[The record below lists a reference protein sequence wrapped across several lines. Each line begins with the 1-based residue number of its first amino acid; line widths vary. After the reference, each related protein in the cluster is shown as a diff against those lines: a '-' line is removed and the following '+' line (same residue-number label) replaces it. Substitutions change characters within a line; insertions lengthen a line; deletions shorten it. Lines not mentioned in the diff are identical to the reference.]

1 MNDRALN
8 DRIKIS
14 QNILSFTHSIIQN
27 YVSLIQNS
35 FQLYFTGLDIGT
47 TSTKAVVFDISGKVL
62 TQKSISYEMFHHQPN
77 WSEQNP
83 DEIYEAVNQCLAF
96 LDKRSLLE
104 TLSMSSAM
112 HSIMAVDESGK
123 PLTNLIVWADN
134 RAIEIGSKLKASSEG
149 KEIYH
154 RTGTPIHPFS
164 FLCKILWLKENEPE
178 VFAKAHKFIG
188 IKEYVW
194 HKIFGEYEIDES
206 LASATGMMN
215 IQDLCWDKK
224 ALDLVGIGEEKLPK
238 IVPTTFSRQKIKR
251 VKVSP
256 PFFKE
261 GWPDEVGRGGEIGD
275 DTSINFFIGGADG
288 PLANLG
294 TGAMGKNK
302 LAFTMGTSGAVRI
315 CVDEYYTDPQMRTFN
330 YLLTSTQHVVG
341 GATNNGA
348 VVMQWLKEQILQTSI
363 STEDLIEKAQK
374 TPSGAENLL
383 FLPYIL
389 GERAPVWN
397 ANAKGVFFGLSI
409 NHTQAH
415 LTRAVMEGLILNLYS
430 VGKVLMEKFPV
441 DEICASGGF
450 AKSDFWLQ
458 LVADVFQKKVVITD
472 NVEGSAWGAVLLAL
486 KGLGLEAK
494 TSAQT
499 TSKVFLPD
507 TTKAELYKQLHQKF
521 ERLYI
526 KLQDEF

>member
-1 MNDRALN
+1 MN
-8 DRIKIS
+8 
-14 QNILSFTHSIIQN
+14 QQ
-27 YVSLIQNS
+27 
-35 FQLYFTGLDIGT
+35 YFTGLDIGT
-47 TSTKAVVFDISGKVL
+47 TSTKAVVFDISGEVL
-62 TQKSISYEMFHHQPN
+62 TQKSISYEMFHPKPN

-83 DEIYEAVNQCLAF
+83 DEIYEAFSECLAF
-96 LDKRSLLE
+96 LDKRLLLE
-104 TLSMSSAM
+104 TLSFSSAM
-112 HSIMAVDESGK
+112 HSIMAVDKEGK

-134 RAIEIGSKLKASSEG
+134 RAIEIGNKLKESTQG
-149 KEIYH
+149 REIYH

-178 VFAKAHKFIG
+178 IFEKAHKLIG
-188 IKEYVW
+188 IKEYIW
-194 HKIFGEYEIDES
+194 HKIFGHYEIDES

-215 IQDLCWDKK
+215 IQDLCWDTK
-224 ALDLVGIGEEKLPK
+224 ALELVGINEEKLPK
-238 IVPTTFSRQKIKR
+238 IVPTTYSRIKEN
-251 VKVSP
+251 K
-256 PFFKE
+256 KY
-261 GWPDEVGRGGEIGD
+261 
-275 DTSINFFIGGADG
+275 FIGAADG

-294 TGAMGKNK
+294 TGAIGKNK

-330 YLLTSTQHVVG
+330 YLLTSDQHVIG

-348 VVMQWLKEQILQTSI
+348 VVIQWLKEQILQTSI
-363 STEDLIEKAQK
+363 STEELIGKAQK
-374 TPSGAENLL
+374 MPAGAEKLL

-409 NHTQAH
+409 NHTQSH

-458 LVADVFQKKVVITD
+458 LVADIFQKKVVITD

-494 TSAQT
+494 TSEQP
-499 TSKVFLPD
+499 TSKIFLPD
-507 TTKAELYKQLHQKF
+507 TTKAELYDQLHQKL

>member
-1 MNDRALN
+1 
-8 DRIKIS
+8 
-14 QNILSFTHSIIQN
+14 
-27 YVSLIQNS
+27 
-35 FQLYFTGLDIGT
+35 
-47 TSTKAVVFDISGKVL
+47 
-62 TQKSISYEMFHHQPN
+62 MFHHHPN

-83 DEIYEAVNQCLAF
+83 DEIYAAVTECLAF

-112 HSIMAVDESGK
+112 HSIMAVDKDGE

-134 RAIEIGSKLKASSEG
+134 RAIEIGSKLKASSKG

-178 VFAKAHKFIG
+178 IFQKAHKFIG
-188 IKEYVW
+188 IKEYIW

-215 IQDLCWDKK
+215 IQELCWDTK

-238 IVPTTFSRQKIKR
+238 ILPTTFSRERINAGR
-251 VKVSP
+251 VKP
-256 PFFKE
+256 TMKLPA
-261 GWPDEVGRGGEIGD
+261 
-275 DTSINFFIGGADG
+275 SITRFFIGGADG

-330 YLLTSTQHVVG
+330 YLLTSTQHVIG

-363 STEDLIEKAQK
+363 STEELIEKAQQ
-374 TPSGAENLL
+374 TPAGAENLL

-397 ANAKGVFFGLSI
+397 ANAKGVFWGLSI

-494 TSAQT
+494 TAEQPI
-499 TSKVFLPD
+499 SKVFLPD
-507 TTKAELYKQLHQKF
+507 TTKAELYNQLHQKF

>member
-1 MNDRALN
+1 MEKN
-8 DRIKIS
+8 KIFTHS
-14 QNILSFTHSIIQN
+14 HIQSFTHS
-27 YVSLIQNS
+27 
-35 FQLYFTGLDIGT
+35 FFTGLDIGT

-62 TQKSISYEMFHHQPN
+62 TQKSISYEMFHPQPN

-112 HSIMAVDESGK
+112 HSIMAVDENGK

-134 RAIEIGSKLKASSEG
+134 RAIEIGNRLKASEEG

-164 FLCKILWLKENEPE
+164 FLCKILWLKENEPD

-188 IKEYVW
+188 IKEYIW

-238 IVPTTFSRQKIKR
+238 IVPTTFSRTTQDKKY
-251 VKVSP
+251 
-256 PFFKE
+256 
-261 GWPDEVGRGGEIGD
+261 
-275 DTSINFFIGGADG
+275 FIGAADG

-294 TGAMGKNK
+294 TGAMGENK

-363 STEDLIEKAQK
+363 STEELIEKAQK
-374 TPSGAENLL
+374 IPAGAENLL

-450 AKSDFWLQ
+450 AKSNFWLQ

-472 NVEGSAWGAVLLAL
+472 NVEGSAWGAVLIAMNAL
-486 KGLGLEAK
+486 NITPKISEQQGG
-494 TSAQT
+494 
-499 TSKVFLPD
+499 KVFAPNLRNAKIYFD
-507 TTKAELYKQLHQKF
+507 LHTKM
-521 ERLYI
+521 ERLYD
-526 KLQDEF
+526 KLKDEF

>member
-1 MNDRALN
+1 
-8 DRIKIS
+8 
-14 QNILSFTHSIIQN
+14 
-27 YVSLIQNS
+27 
-35 FQLYFTGLDIGT
+35 LYFTGLDIGT

-83 DEIYEAVNQCLAF
+83 DEIYEAVTECLTF

-104 TLSMSSAM
+104 TLSISSAM
-112 HSIMAVDESGK
+112 HSILAVDISGK
-123 PLTNLIVWADN
+123 PLTKLIVWADN
-134 RAIEIGSKLKASSEG
+134 RAIEIGNKLKASSVG

-164 FLCKILWLKENEPE
+164 FLCKILWLKENKPQIFE
-178 VFAKAHKFIG
+178 KAHKFIG

-194 HKIFGEYEIDES
+194 HKIFGYHEIDES

-215 IQDLCWDKK
+215 IQDLCWDTK
-224 ALDLVGIGEEKLPK
+224 ALDLVGITEEKLPK
-238 IVPTTFSRQKIKR
+238 IVSTTFSRTKQDKK
-251 VKVSP
+251 
-256 PFFKE
+256 
-261 GWPDEVGRGGEIGD
+261 
-275 DTSINFFIGGADG
+275 FFIGGADG

-302 LAFTMGTSGAVRI
+302 LAFTMGTSGALRI
-315 CVDEYYTDPQMRTFN
+315 CVDDYYTDPQMRTFN
-330 YLLTSTQHVVG
+330 YLLSSTQHVIG

-348 VVMQWLKEQILQTSI
+348 VVIQWLKEQILQTNT
-363 STEDLIEKAQK
+363 STEELIEKAQK

-409 NHTQAH
+409 KHTQAH
-415 LTRAVMEGLILNLYS
+415 LTRAVMEGLIMNLYS
-430 VGKVLMEKFPV
+430 IGKILMEKFPV
-441 DEICASGGF
+441 EEICASGGF

-458 LVADVFQKKVVITD
+458 LVADVFQKKVVITN

-486 KGLGLEAK
+486 KALGLEAK
-494 TSAQT
+494 TSEKSQL
-499 TSKVFLPD
+499 KMFLPD
-507 TTKAELYKQLHQKF
+507 STKAELYDQLHQKF
-521 ERLYI
+521 ERLYV

>member
-1 MNDRALN
+1 M
-8 DRIKIS
+8 
-14 QNILSFTHSIIQN
+14 
-27 YVSLIQNS
+27 SLIQNS

-83 DEIYEAVNQCLAF
+83 DEIYEAVEQCLAF

-112 HSIMAVDESGK
+112 HSIMAVDENGK

-134 RAIEIGSKLKASSEG
+134 RAIEIGSELKASSEG

-215 IQDLCWDKK
+215 IQDLHWDTK

-238 IVPTTFSRQKIKR
+238 IVPTTFSRERINAGR
-251 VKVSP
+251 VLT
-256 PFFKE
+256 
-261 GWPDEVGRGGEIGD
+261 PDSVTR
-275 DTSINFFIGGADG
+275 FFIGGADDS
-288 PLANLG
+288 LANLG
-294 TGAMGKNK
+294 TGAMGKSK

-348 VVMQWLKEQILQTSI
+348 VVLQWLKEQILQTSI

-374 TPSGAENLL
+374 ITAGAENLL

-486 KGLGLEAK
+486 KALGLEAK

-507 TTKAELYKQLHQKF
+507 TTKAELYDQLHQKF
-521 ERLYI
+521 ERLYL

>member
-1 MNDRALN
+1 M
-8 DRIKIS
+8 S
-14 QNILSFTHSIIQN
+14 QQ
-27 YVSLIQNS
+27 
-35 FQLYFTGLDIGT
+35 YFTGLDIGT

-62 TQKSISYEMFHHQPN
+62 TQKSIAYEMFHPKSN

-83 DEIYEAVNQCLAF
+83 DEIYTAVTECLTF

-104 TLSMSSAM
+104 TLSFSSAM
-112 HSIMAVDESGK
+112 HSIMAVDEAGK

-134 RAIEIGSKLKASSEG
+134 RAIEIGNKLKASNEG

-164 FLCKILWLKENEPE
+164 FLCKILWLKEHEPKIFE
-178 VFAKAHKFIG
+178 KAHKFIG

-194 HKIFGEYEIDES
+194 YKIFGHYEIDES

-224 ALDLVGIGEEKLPK
+224 ALELVGIGEEKLPK
-238 IVPTTFSRQKIKR
+238 IVPTTFSRT
-251 VKVSP
+251 
-256 PFFKE
+256 KE
-261 GWPDEVGRGGEIGD
+261 
-275 DTSINFFIGGADG
+275 NKKYFIGAADG

-330 YLLTSTQHVVG
+330 YLLTSNQHVVG

-363 STEDLIEKAQK
+363 STEELIEKAQK
-374 TPSGAENLL
+374 TPAGAESLL

-409 NHTQAH
+409 NHTQSH

-494 TSAQT
+494 TAEQS

-507 TTKAELYKQLHQKF
+507 TTKAELYDQLHQKF
-521 ERLYI
+521 ERLYT

>member
-1 MNDRALN
+1 
-8 DRIKIS
+8 
-14 QNILSFTHSIIQN
+14 
-27 YVSLIQNS
+27 
-35 FQLYFTGLDIGT
+35 LYFTGLDIGT

-83 DEIYEAVNQCLAF
+83 DEIYEAVTECLTF

-104 TLSMSSAM
+104 TLSISSAM
-112 HSIMAVDESGK
+112 HSILAVDISGK
-123 PLTNLIVWADN
+123 PLTKLIVWADN
-134 RAIEIGSKLKASSEG
+134 RAIEIGNKLKASSVG

-164 FLCKILWLKENEPE
+164 FLCKILWLKENEPQIFE
-178 VFAKAHKFIG
+178 KAHKFIG

-194 HKIFGEYEIDES
+194 HKIFGHYEIDES

-215 IQDLCWDKK
+215 IQDLCWDTK
-224 ALDLVGIGEEKLPK
+224 ALNLVGITGEKLPK
-238 IVPTTFSRQKIKR
+238 IVSTTFSRTKQDKKY
-251 VKVSP
+251 
-256 PFFKE
+256 
-261 GWPDEVGRGGEIGD
+261 
-275 DTSINFFIGGADG
+275 FIGGADG

-330 YLLTSTQHVVG
+330 YLLSSTEHVIG

-348 VVMQWLKEQILQTSI
+348 VVIQWLKEQILQTNT
-363 STEDLIEKAQK
+363 STEELIEKAQNS
-374 TPSGAENLL
+374 PSGAESLL

-415 LTRAVMEGLILNLYS
+415 LTRAVMEGLIMNLYS

-458 LVADVFQKKVVITD
+458 LLADVFQKKVIITN
-472 NVEGSAWGAVLLAL
+472 NVEASAWGAVLLAL
-486 KGLGLEAK
+486 KALGLEAK
-494 TSAQT
+494 TSKK
-499 TSKVFLPD
+499 SRLKIFLPD
-507 TTKAELYKQLHQKF
+507 PKKAELYDQLHQKF

>member
-1 MNDRALN
+1 M
-8 DRIKIS
+8 S
-14 QNILSFTHSIIQN
+14 QQ
-27 YVSLIQNS
+27 
-35 FQLYFTGLDIGT
+35 YFTGLDIGT

-62 TQKSISYEMFHHQPN
+62 TQKSISYEMFHNHPN

-83 DEIYEAVNQCLAF
+83 DEIYEAIKQCLAF

-112 HSIMAVDESGK
+112 HSIMAVDEDGK

-134 RAIEIGSKLKASSEG
+134 RAIEIGNKLKASPVG
-149 KEIYH
+149 QEIYH

-164 FLCKILWLKENEPE
+164 FLCKILWLKENKPE
-178 VFAKAHKFIG
+178 VFAKTHKFIG

-194 HKIFGEYEIDES
+194 YKIFGEYEIDES

-215 IQDLCWDKK
+215 IQDLCWDTK
-224 ALDLVGIGEEKLPK
+224 ALALVGIGEEKLPK
-238 IVPTTFSRQKIKR
+238 IVPTTFLRTKQDKKY
-251 VKVSP
+251 
-256 PFFKE
+256 
-261 GWPDEVGRGGEIGD
+261 
-275 DTSINFFIGGADG
+275 FIGGADG

-294 TGAMGKNK
+294 TGAMGKSK

-330 YLLTSTQHVVG
+330 YLLTSTQHVIG

-348 VVMQWLKEQILQTSI
+348 VVMQWLKEQILQTNT
-363 STEDLIEKAQK
+363 STEELIANAHK
-374 TPSGAENLL
+374 TPAGAENLL

-397 ANAKGVFFGLSI
+397 ANAKGIFFGLSI
-409 NHTQAH
+409 NHSQAH
-415 LTRAVMEGLILNLYS
+415 IVRAVMEGLILNLYS

-486 KGLGLEAK
+486 KGLGLETK

-499 TSKVFLPD
+499 TEKVFLPD
-507 TTKAELYKQLHQKF
+507 TTKAELYAQLHQKF
-521 ERLYI
+521 ERLYL

>member
-1 MNDRALN
+1 M
-8 DRIKIS
+8 S
-14 QNILSFTHSIIQN
+14 QQ
-27 YVSLIQNS
+27 
-35 FQLYFTGLDIGT
+35 YFTGLDIGT

-112 HSIMAVDESGK
+112 HSIMAVDENGK

-134 RAIEIGSKLKASSEG
+134 RAIEIGSKLKESSEG

-194 HKIFGEYEIDES
+194 QKIFGEYEIDES

-215 IQDLCWDKK
+215 IQDLCWDTK
-224 ALDLVGIGEEKLPK
+224 ALALVGIGEEKLPK
-238 IVPTTFSRQKIKR
+238 IVPTTFLRTKQDKKY
-251 VKVSP
+251 
-256 PFFKE
+256 
-261 GWPDEVGRGGEIGD
+261 
-275 DTSINFFIGGADG
+275 FIGGADG

-294 TGAMGKNK
+294 TGAMGKSK

-330 YLLTSTQHVVG
+330 YLLTSTQHVIG

-348 VVMQWLKEQILQTSI
+348 VVMQWLKEQILQTST
-363 STEDLIEKAQK
+363 STEELIANAHK
-374 TPSGAENLL
+374 TLSGAENLL

-397 ANAKGVFFGLSI
+397 ANAKGVFFGLGI
-409 NHTQAH
+409 NHSQAH

-499 TSKVFLPD
+499 TEKVFLPD
-507 TTKAELYKQLHQKF
+507 TTKAELYAQLHQKF
-521 ERLYI
+521 ERLYL

>member
-1 MNDRALN
+1 
-8 DRIKIS
+8 
-14 QNILSFTHSIIQN
+14 
-27 YVSLIQNS
+27 
-35 FQLYFTGLDIGT
+35 LYFTGIDIGT
-47 TSTKAVVFDISGKVL
+47 TSTKGVVFDISGKVL
-62 TQKSISYEMFHHQPN
+62 AQKSVAYEMFHPKPN

-83 DEIYEAVNQCLAF
+83 DEIYIAVTECLAF

-104 TLSMSSAM
+104 TLSFSSAM
-112 HSIMAVDESGK
+112 HSIMAVDIDGK
-123 PLTNLIVWADN
+123 PLTSLIVWADN
-134 RAIEIGSKLKASSEG
+134 RAIEIGNTLKKSEIG
-149 KEIYH
+149 QEIYQ

-178 VFAKAHKFIG
+178 IFEKAHKFIG

-194 HKIFGEYEIDES
+194 HKLFGHYEIDES

-215 IQDLCWDKK
+215 IKDLCWDKK
-224 ALDLVGIGEEKLPK
+224 ALDLVGITEEKLPK
-238 IVPTTFSRQKIKR
+238 IVPTTFSRI
-251 VKVSP
+251 
-256 PFFKE
+256 
-261 GWPDEVGRGGEIGD
+261 
-275 DTSINFFIGGADG
+275 INSLNYFIGAADG

-294 TGAMGKNK
+294 TGAMGKSK

-315 CVDEYYTDPQMRTFN
+315 CVDEYYVDPQMRTFN
-330 YLLTSTQHVVG
+330 YLLSANQHVIG

-348 VVMQWLKEQILQTSI
+348 VVIQWLKEQILQTLT
-363 STEDLIEKAQK
+363 STEELIEKAEK
-374 TPSGAENLL
+374 MPAGAENLL

-397 ANAKGVFFGLSI
+397 ADAKGVFFGLSI

-458 LVADVFQKKVVITD
+458 LVADIFQKKVVVLD
-472 NVEGSAWGAVLLAL
+472 NVEGSAWGAVLIAMKSLNIEP
-486 KGLGLEAK
+486 KHTFQNDGKEFFPNSEK
-494 TSAQT
+494 EQT
-499 TSKVFLPD
+499 YTV
-507 TTKAELYKQLHQKF
+507 LHAKF
-521 ERLYI
+521 ERLYE
-526 KLQDEF
+526 KLKDEF

>member
-1 MNDRALN
+1 M
-8 DRIKIS
+8 
-14 QNILSFTHSIIQN
+14 
-27 YVSLIQNS
+27 
-35 FQLYFTGLDIGT
+35 YFTGIDIGT
-47 TSTKAVVFDISGKVL
+47 TSTKGVVFDISGKVL
-62 TQKSISYEMFHHQPN
+62 AQKSVAYEMFHPKPN

-83 DEIYEAVNQCLAF
+83 DEIYTAVTECLAF

-104 TLSMSSAM
+104 TLSFSSAM
-112 HSIMAVDESGK
+112 HSIMAVDIDGN

-134 RAIEIGSKLKASSEG
+134 RAIEIGNTLKKSELG
-149 KEIYH
+149 QEIYQN
-154 RTGTPIHPFS
+154 TGTPIHPFS
-164 FLCKILWLKENEPE
+164 FLCKILWLKTNQPE
-178 VFAKAHKFIG
+178 IFEKTHKFIG

-194 HKIFGEYEIDES
+194 YKLFGHYEIDTS

-215 IQDLCWDKK
+215 IKGLCWDKK
-224 ALDLVGIGEEKLPK
+224 ALTLVGITEEKLPK
-238 IVPTTFSRQKIKR
+238 IVPTTFSR
-251 VKVSP
+251 
-256 PFFKE
+256 
-261 GWPDEVGRGGEIGD
+261 
-275 DTSINFFIGGADG
+275 TINSLNYFIGAADG

-294 TGAMGKNK
+294 TGAMGKSK

-330 YLLTSTQHVVG
+330 YLLSDNQHVIG

-348 VVMQWLKEQILQTSI
+348 VVIQWLKEQILQTLT
-363 STEDLIEKAQK
+363 STEELIENAEK
-374 TPSGAENLL
+374 TPAGAENLL

-397 ANAKGVFFGLSI
+397 ADAKGVFFGLSI

-458 LVADVFQKKVVITD
+458 LVADIFQKKVVVLD
-472 NVEGSAWGAVLLAL
+472 NVEGSAWGAVLIAMKAL
-486 KGLGLEAK
+486 NIEPKHTIENNEKAFFPNQKNG
-494 TSAQT
+494 QT
-499 TSKVFLPD
+499 YTV
-507 TTKAELYKQLHQKF
+507 LHAKF
-521 ERLYI
+521 ERVYE
-526 KLQDEF
+526 KLKDEF